1 MAVHPRFPEMT
12 QSQHAYNHGLATK
25 SNKQTLSS
33 ADFRPTKPL
42 PAASSTVSS
51 RSSDDVACA
60 VFNCDQ
66 PQTRPNISNIVS
78 GERGHHAHN
87 RSADLEKGSL
97 GHEQYRSQTAQHPW
111 VAEAHSP
118 LRSPHRFQT
127 GGRLAHGNDT
137 VPTYECE
144 GYESNSVEGKAM
156 QILMYLSLFSPFV
169 TCALSTYSL
178 LVQLFLILISPL
190 RLCTSRRTLSQQ
202 IIQHLA
208 PPLQLQ
214 FRLIHSPAQQ
224 REGEYSASS
233 LSLTHLLSPVVS
245 VGVAVAAWVAAV
257 FWFYA
262 AILGDPDGKGGSND
276 GQATVL
282 SVWGWWEAWLMRPIK
297 R

>member
-1 MAVHPRFPEMT
+1 MAVHPLYPEMT
-12 QSQHAYNHGLATK
+12 QAQHAYGYNHGLATK
-25 SNKQTLSS
+25 SNTQTLSS
-33 ADFRPTKPL
+33 ADFRLTKPP

-60 VFNCDQ
+60 VYNCDQ
-66 PQTRPNISNIVS
+66 PQSRPNISNVVS

-87 RSADLEKGSL
+87 RSADLEKG
-97 GHEQYRSQTAQHPW
+97 
-111 VAEAHSP
+111 
-118 LRSPHRFQT
+118 PHRYQT
-127 GGRLAHGNDT
+127 DGRLAHGNYA

-144 GYESNSVEGKAM
+144 SYESHSVEGMAM

-169 TCALSTYSL
+169 TCALSAYSL
-178 LVQLFLILISPL
+178 LVQLFLILISPIG
-190 RLCTSRRTLSQQ
+190 LCTSRRTLSQQ

-224 REGEYSASS
+224 RVGEYSASN

-282 SVWGWWEAWLMRPIK
+282 SVRGWWEAWLMRPIK